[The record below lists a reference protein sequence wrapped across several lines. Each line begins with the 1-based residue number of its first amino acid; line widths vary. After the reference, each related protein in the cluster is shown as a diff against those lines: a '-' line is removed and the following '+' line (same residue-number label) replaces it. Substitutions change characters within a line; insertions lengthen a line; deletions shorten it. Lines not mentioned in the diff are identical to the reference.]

1 VKRLLQVLRQN
12 PVVAALTAVFLVLG
26 AFLGWTLLAPHSDW
40 RLEVIRKSG
49 YPLTL
54 ADLEAW
60 YPPVPDAEN
69 AALIYTQAFA
79 QPGFSNA
86 VSWQEKS
93 MLKDWLPPRGQV
105 LNEEVHQDL
114 KDLLAAHKTALG
126 LLYSARSRAHS
137 HYPLEWNLGLDMPMP
152 HVADVKGAVA
162 LLCADALLQ
171 CAEGN
176 AERAVQAL
184 LAAGHAADSLSA
196 EPLILSVQ
204 VRMSCWGLVI
214 ASMERVINALPLTEG
229 QLASLQVMV
238 REAERPQAL
247 ARALG
252 GQRAQGLALFIDPS
266 TLARMLGG
274 RRSEANL
281 FTGLRRAAGFHERDK
296 AFFLDAM
303 ATNISIAELSWPQR
317 FQLGQQA
324 AKLFPPPTNRFL
336 IFSSVALPG
345 FERLLLR
352 DASHAARVR
361 VAQAGLAAQRFRIA
375 HTNALPA
382 SLRELEPTWLH
393 SVPADPYDG
402 QPLRFRG
409 RGSGF
414 VVYSVGT
421 DGHDDQGAERDSQK
435 PNTPYDIPFSVD
447 H

>member
-1 VKRLLQVLRQN
+1 
-12 PVVAALTAVFLVLG
+12 
-26 AFLGWTLLAPHSDW
+26 
-40 RLEVIRKSG
+40 
-49 YPLTL
+49 
-54 ADLEAW
+54 
-60 YPPVPDAEN
+60 
-69 AALIYTQAFA
+69 
-79 QPGFSNA
+79 
-86 VSWQEKS
+86 
-93 MLKDWLPPRGQV
+93 
-105 LNEEVHQDL
+105 LNEEVQQDL

-152 HVADVKGAVA
+152 HVANVKGAVA

-196 EPLILSVQ
+196 EPLILSAQ

-229 QLASLQVMV
+229 QLALLQVMV
-238 REAERPQAL
+238 REAEKPQAL

-274 RRSEANL
+274 RRSEANF
-281 FTGLRRAAGFHERDK
+281 FTGLRRATGFHERDK

-303 ATNISIAELSWPQR
+303 ATNVSVAELSWPQR

-336 IFSSVALPG
+336 IFSSVALPA
-345 FERLLLR
+345 FEKLLLR
-352 DASHAARVR
+352 NAGHAARVR
-361 VAQAGLAAQRFRIA
+361 VAQAGLAVQRFRIA

-382 SLRELEPTWLH
+382 SLRELEPTWLN

-414 VVYSVGT
+414 VVYSVCT

-435 PNTPYDIPFSVD
+435 PNAPYDIPLSVD